1 MRNIL
6 TLTLLSLGIGF
17 PLLVAQEAKTDTCGT
32 ILLPAHLTEE
42 AIDDFRLQ
50 GCTRFTVTDAEE
62 WTRPRYVTIESF
74 VK

>member
-1 MRNIL
+1 MRTKLIL
-6 TLTLLSLGIGF
+6 ATLLLST
-17 PLLVAQEAKTDTCGT
+17 LVVFGQKDTGTCGT
-32 ILLPAHLTEE
+32 ILLPANLTEE

-50 GCTRFTVTDAEE
+50 GCTRFVVTDAEE

>member
-1 MRNIL
+1 MRTKLIL
-6 TLTLLSLGIGF
+6 ATLLLST
-17 PLLVAQEAKTDTCGT
+17 LVVFGQKEDTGTCGT
-32 ILLPAHLTEE
+32 ILIPAHLTEE

-74 VK
+74 IK